1 MAQPVTSSQMR
12 QASSWWGTQWFPL
25 PWPRNSGY
33 TSIAQKELLPIV
45 IACIVWGRSWKR
57 HTVVAHCDNTAAV
70 EVVNSGY
77 SKDGI
82 MMHLLRMLFFVKT
95 HWEIVVRAEHIL
107 GRLNGRADAISRNN
121 MVTFFAQAPMASR
134 TPVRVSP
141 EVTRLLMT
149 SRPDWMSSAWS
160 QQRISCLKLDW
171 PTPQDG
177 PIDQGRN
184 DTSGSV
190 RRLVVPRSQ

>member
-1 MAQPVTSSQMR
+1 
-12 QASSWWGTQWFPL
+12 
-25 PWPRNSGY
+25 
-33 TSIAQKELLPIV
+33 
-45 IACIVWGRSWKR
+45 
-57 HTVVAHCDNTAAV
+57 
-70 EVVNSGY
+70 
-77 SKDGI
+77 
-82 MMHLLRMLFFVKT
+82 
-95 HWEIVVRAEHIL
+95 
-107 GRLNGRADAISRNN
+107 
-121 MVTFFAQAPMASR
+121 MASR

-160 QQRISCLKLDW
+160 RQLISCLKLDW

-190 RRLVVPRSQ
+190 RQPVAPRSQ